1 MSAVSTKPREAIAA
15 VPVDP
20 APVLARARAVAAKVV
35 ARRRTPRKPGPLDQF
50 LTTVAVVVAS
60 YTGWWA
66 LCLLHGHARILTAG
80 GVSVTYLVGSALR
93 RRGWLG

>member
-1 MSAVSTKPREAIAA
+1 MSAVSTEPPEAVSAT
-15 VPVDP
+15 
-20 APVLARARAVAAKVV
+20 PVLVKVRAAAAKVA
-35 ARRRTPRKPGPLDQF
+35 ARRRTPRKRGPLDQF
-50 LTTVAVVVAS
+50 LTTVAVIVAS

-80 GVSVTYLVGSALR
+80 GVSVTYLAVSALR